1 MLRLWTLSRSLRG
14 GPLTSGVRFLS
25 ADATSEPPIPPYIEN
40 FNESLEDKRARLLY
54 QSRKRGML
62 ENGLLLGSSAS
73 KHLDG
78 FNPEQLSLY
87 DRLINLPSNDWE
99 IFYWATGARETPEE
113 FENEVMDMLKK
124 HTKNE
129 NRESRIR
136 LPDLK

>member
-1 MLRLWTLSRSLRG
+1 MLPRIWTVAGRNAVRPTLA
-14 GPLTSGVRFLS
+14 RFLS
-25 ADATSEPPIPPYIEN
+25 ATTEPPIPPFIEN
-40 FNESLEDKRARLLY
+40 FEEPITDKRARLLY

-62 ENGLLLGSSAS
+62 ENGLLLGSFAN
-73 KHLDG
+73 KYLDG

-113 FENEVMDMLKK
+113 FENEVMNLLKE
-124 HTKNE
+124 HAKNKD
-129 NRESRIR
+129 RESRIR

>member
-62 ENGLLLGSSAS
+62 ENGLLLGSFAS

-87 DRLINLPSNDWE
+87 DNHMSYYINCKIKCVCTLAS
-99 IFYWATGARETPEE
+99 
-113 FENEVMDMLKK
+113 
-124 HTKNE
+124 
-129 NRESRIR
+129 
-136 LPDLK
+136 

>member
-1 MLRLWTLSRSLRG
+1 MLSRVWALAGRNAIRPTLSR
-14 GPLTSGVRFLS
+14 FLS
-25 ADATSEPPIPPYIEN
+25 DTTEPPIPPFIEN
-40 FNESLEDKRARLLY
+40 FNESITDKRARLLY

-62 ENGLLLGSSAS
+62 ENGLLLGSFAD
-73 KHLDG
+73 KYLDG

-113 FENEVMDMLKK
+113 FENEVMNLLKD
-124 HTKNE
+124 HAKNKD
-129 NRESRIR
+129 RESRIR